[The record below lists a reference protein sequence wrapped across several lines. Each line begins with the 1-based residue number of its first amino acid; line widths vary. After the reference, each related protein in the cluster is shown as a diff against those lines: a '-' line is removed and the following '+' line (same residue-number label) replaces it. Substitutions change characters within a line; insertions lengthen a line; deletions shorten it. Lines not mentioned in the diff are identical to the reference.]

1 VPASGRVLQ
10 SASIKPISRVMGRP
24 RNGKDSGAAAVEFA
38 LVVPVLLMILFG
50 IIDYGLLFNNSL
62 SVKQGVREAAR
73 QGVVANYGSS
83 CSMTWSTLPSTN
95 MQKLGCTIV
104 DRTSAVSGTTY
115 VKIKIPAGWVKGQS
129 LIVCEMV
136 KTSGVTGLT
145 PMPSSGVVTGKVEMS
160 IEKATVGQVE
170 AGGEQ
175 APPSGASWS
184 WC

>member
-1 VPASGRVLQ
+1 MRRYRATHRD
-10 SASIKPISRVMGRP
+10 R
-24 RNGKDSGAAAVEFA
+24 GAAAVEFA

-50 IIDYGLLFNNSL
+50 IVDYGLFFNNSL

-73 QGVVANYGSS
+73 QGVVANYGSA
-83 CSMTWSTLPSTN
+83 CSMTWSTPPSVDI
-95 MQKLGCTIV
+95 QKLGCAVV
-104 DRTSAVSGTTY
+104 DRTSAVTGTPY
-115 VKIKIPAGWVKGQS
+115 VKVRLPDGWTKGKS

-145 PMPSSGVVTGKVEMS
+145 PLPSSGIVTSKVEMS

-175 APPSGASWS
+175 TPPSGASWS

>member
-1 VPASGRVLQ
+1 MRRYRATQGDR
-10 SASIKPISRVMGRP
+10 
-24 RNGKDSGAAAVEFA
+24 GAAAVEFA

-50 IIDYGLLFNNSL
+50 IIDYGLFFNNSL

-73 QGVVANYGSS
+73 QGVVANYGST
-83 CSMTWSTLPSTN
+83 CSMTWSTLPSAN
-95 MQKLGCTIV
+95 MQKLGCTVV
-104 DRTSAVSGTTY
+104 DRTSAVTGTSY
-115 VKIKIPAGWVKGQS
+115 VKIRLPDGWTKGKS

-145 PMPSSGVVTGKVEMS
+145 PLPSSGIVASKVEMS

-170 AGGEQ
+170 TGGEQ
-175 APPSGASWS
+175 TPPSGASWS

>member
-1 VPASGRVLQ
+1 MWRS
-10 SASIKPISRVMGRP
+10 

-73 QGVVANYGSS
+73 QGVVANYGTA
-83 CSMTWSTLPSTN
+83 CSMTWSTLPSAN
-95 MQKLGCTIV
+95 MQKLGCTVV
-104 DRTSAVSGTTY
+104 DRTSAVSGGTY
-115 VKIKIPAGWVKGQS
+115 VKIKVPGGWVKGQS
-129 LIVCEMV
+129 LVVCEMV
-136 KTSGVTGLT
+136 KTTGVTGLT
-145 PMPSSGVVTGKVEMS
+145 PMPSGGIVISKVEMS

-170 AGGEQ
+170 TGGEQ
-175 APPSGASWS
+175 TPPSGASWS

>member
-1 VPASGRVLQ
+1 MRRYRATQRD
-10 SASIKPISRVMGRP
+10 R
-24 RNGKDSGAAAVEFA
+24 GAAAVEFA

-50 IIDYGLLFNNSL
+50 IVDYGLFFNNSL

-83 CSMTWSTLPSTN
+83 CSMTWSALPSAN
-95 MQKLGCTIV
+95 MQKLGCTV
-104 DRTSAVSGTTY
+104 MDRTSAVTGTSY
-115 VKIKIPAGWVKGQS
+115 VKVRLPDGWTKGKS

-145 PMPSSGVVTGKVEMS
+145 PLPSSGIVTSKVEMS
-160 IEKATVGQVE
+160 IRRATFGQGE
-170 AGGEQ
+170 TGGEQ